1 MEGKSNQSR
10 SITISAGSV
19 IKTILIIAL
28 FVVIFVLRDLVL
40 VVLTAILIAS
50 AIEPATHWF
59 GKRRIPRL
67 PAVLIVYL
75 GWGLILF
82 GAFYFLFIPL
92 LGDTAIFLKALPT
105 NLTDLQVWN
114 PLQEGF
120 LNQPVFEDIKKGFSI
135 EQIINQANSV
145 FSGTFNFLG
154 AVSSLFGG
162 MLSLIL
168 IVVLSFYFSVQ
179 ENGIIKFLKLVTPV
193 KHENYVLDLWR
204 RAEVKIGLW
213 VQGQIV
219 LAVIIGV
226 LTYLGLM
233 LLGIPNA
240 LLLAFLAALLELIP
254 VFGPIVAAVPAVVL
268 GFTSGGFSLAFTV
281 VGLYIIIQQ
290 FESQLIYPLVVRK
303 IIGLSPIIV
312 ILALIAGFKL
322 AGFLGMLLFVPL
334 STIMMIFLDDLEKE
348 KLAEHEKLEDSFR
361 PN

>member
-1 MEGKSNQSR
+1 M
-10 SITISAGSV
+10 IISVSAWSV
-19 IKTILIIAL
+19 VKTILIIGL
-28 FVVIFVLRDLVL
+28 FVVAYVLRDLVL

-50 AIEPATHWF
+50 AIEPATRWF
-59 GKRRIPRL
+59 GKRRVPRL

-75 GWGLILF
+75 GWGLLLL

-92 LGDTAIFLKALPT
+92 LGDTTMFLKSLPT

-120 LNQPVFEDIKKGFSI
+120 LNQPVFDDIKKGFSI

-154 AVSSLFGG
+154 AISSVFGG

-179 ENGIIKFLKLVTPV
+179 ENGIVNFLKLVTPI
-193 KHENYVLDLWR
+193 KHEKYVVDLWK
-204 RAEVKIGLW
+204 RAELKIGLW

-219 LAVIIGV
+219 LAVVIGV

-240 LLLAFLAALLELIP
+240 LLLACLAALLEIIP
-254 VFGPIVAAVPAVVL
+254 VFGPILASVPAVIL
-268 GFTSGGFSLAFTV
+268 GFTAGGLSTALVV
-281 VGLYIIIQQ
+281 VGLYVIIQQ

-312 ILALIAGFKL
+312 ILALITGFKL

-334 STIMMIFLDDLEKE
+334 STIIMIFLDDLEKE
-348 KLAEHEKLEDSFR
+348 KLAEHKRLDPVLETT
-361 PN
+361 N